1 MLAKLDWRPSD
12 KLLGQFSVWAMF
24 FLGMVACP
32 LAVYRGHYRA
42 AILFWS
48 LAAAARLLA
57 AFRPAWLRPVYV
69 GLMIVTW
76 PIGWLISHLMLGAI
90 YFGVFTPVAIVF
102 RLIGR
107 DPLARRFD
115 RQASSYWEAY
125 QPNRGLARYLRQF

>member
-1 MLAKLDWRPSD
+1 
-12 KLLGQFSVWAMF
+12 
-24 FLGMVACP
+24 
-32 LAVYRGHYRA
+32 
-42 AILFWS
+42 
-48 LAAAARLLA
+48 
-57 AFRPAWLRPVYV
+57 
-69 GLMIVTW
+69 MIVTW